1 MLIIGCD
8 YHPSFQQISF
18 VDAETGECGQR
29 RLDHSSV
36 EAESFYRGLRGNTVR
51 VGMEASGHGR
61 WFERLLAELG
71 YELWIGDP
79 AKIRAAEVRRQKTD
93 RRDAEHL
100 LQLLLEDR
108 FPRIWVP
115 TLAERDLR
123 QLVLHR
129 HRLVGLRTRVKNQL
143 QAVALNEGMQR
154 KKRLWSKKGREEF
167 EQLRLLPW
175 AGRRRE
181 DLLALL
187 DGFDGSIT
195 QLSQA
200 VEQEAKQLSDLV
212 KELLD
217 FSNPR
222 KYERRPKNL
231 ADLVRRALKLVE
243 GDLAKKNVQLE
254 LSLPDDLPRVLVNEN
269 EIVELTLNI
278 VLNALESLPQGKRI
292 ILSLALA
299 RRGQEKFVR
308 FTITDEGAGIEPEH
322 LSRIFERYF
331 TTKESGTGLGL
342 AIVDRI
348 VKAHG
353 GKIDVDSTPDV
364 GTTFKIDFP
373 Y

>member
-18 VDAETGECGQR
+18 VETETGECGDR
-29 RLDHSSV
+29 RLDHSSG
-36 EAESFYRGLRGNTVR
+36 EAESYYRSLSGSTVR
-51 VGMEASGHGR
+51 VGMEAGGHSR
-61 WFERLLAELG
+61 WFERLLGDLG

-79 AKIRAAEVRRQKTD
+79 GKIRAAEVRRQKTD

-108 FPRIWVP
+108 FPRIWMP

-154 KKRLWSKKGREEF
+154 KKRLWSQQGREEF

-175 AGRRRE
+175 AGRRRQ

-200 VEQEAKQLSDLV
+200 VEQEAK
-212 KELLD
+212 
-217 FSNPR
+217 
-222 KYERRPKNL
+222 RRPE
-231 ADLVRRALKLVE
+231 VRRLMTHPGVGPLTALAFVLTIGPVERFGCGKQVSSYLGLIPSEHSSGGHQHLGHISKQGNTLARWLLVE
-243 GDLAKKNVQLE
+243 AAPAAVQSDPQWRRHFIH
-254 LSLPDDLPRVLVNEN
+254 LSL
-269 EIVELTLNI
+269 
-278 VLNALESLPQGKRI
+278 
-292 ILSLALA
+292 
-299 RRGQEKFVR
+299 RRQRSV
-308 FTITDEGAGIEPEH
+308 
-322 LSRIFERYF
+322 
-331 TTKESGTGLGL
+331 
-342 AIVDRI
+342 AIVAVARKLAVRLYWMLRQECDYPQM
-348 VKAHG
+348 AQHG
-353 GKIDVDSTPDV
+353 SHV
-364 GTTFKIDFP
+364 G
-373 Y
+373 

>member
-29 RLDHSSV
+29 RLDHSTG
-36 EAESFYRGLRGNTVR
+36 EAESFYRGLRGSTVR

-195 QLSQA
+195 ELSQA
-200 VEQEAKQLSDLV
+200 VEREAKQ
-212 KELLD
+212 
-217 FSNPR
+217 
-222 KYERRPKNL
+222 RPE
-231 ADLVRRALKLVE
+231 VRRLMTHPGVGPLTALAFVLTIGPVERFGCGKQVASYLGLIPSEHSSGGQQRLGHISKQGNTLMRWLLVE
-243 GDLAKKNVQLE
+243 AAHVAVQSDAQWRRHFIH
-254 LSLPDDLPRVLVNEN
+254 LSL
-269 EIVELTLNI
+269 
-278 VLNALESLPQGKRI
+278 
-292 ILSLALA
+292 
-299 RRGQEKFVR
+299 RRQRSV
-308 FTITDEGAGIEPEH
+308 
-322 LSRIFERYF
+322 
-331 TTKESGTGLGL
+331 
-342 AIVDRI
+342 AIVAVARKLAVRLYWMLRKECDYPQM
-348 VKAHG
+348 AQHG
-353 GKIDVDSTPDV
+353 SHV
-364 GTTFKIDFP
+364 G
-373 Y
+373 

>member
-8 YHPSFQQISF
+8 YHPSFQQVSF
-18 VDAETGECGQR
+18 VDTETGECGQR
-29 RLDHSSV
+29 RLDHSSG
-36 EAESFYRGLRGNTVR
+36 EAESFYRGLRGSTVR

-175 AGRRRE
+175 AGRRRG

-200 VEQEAKQLSDLV
+200 VEQEAQ
-212 KELLD
+212 
-217 FSNPR
+217 
-222 KYERRPKNL
+222 RRPE
-231 ADLVRRALKLVE
+231 VRRLMTHPGVGPLTALVPASRDADDRSVGAVWLRQ
-243 GDLAKKNVQLE
+243 ASRQL
-254 LSLPDDLPRVLVNEN
+254 PGTD
-269 EIVELTLNI
+269 
-278 VLNALESLPQGKRI
+278 PQRAFQRRTATPGPHQQARQHAD
-292 ILSLALA
+292 ALA
-299 RRGQEKFVR
+299 AGGSGSCRSSIRSSVATALHPPEPASATIRRYR
-308 FTITDEGAGIEPEH
+308 
-322 LSRIFERYF
+322 RY
-331 TTKESGTGLGL
+331 G
-342 AIVDRI
+342 
-348 VKAHG
+348 
-353 GKIDVDSTPDV
+353 P
-364 GTTFKIDFP
+364 
-373 Y
+373 

>member
-18 VDAETGECGQR
+18 VDRETGECGQR
-29 RLDHSSV
+29 RLDHGTG

-79 AKIRAAEVRRQKTD
+79 GKIRAAEVRRQKTD

-167 EQLRLLPW
+167 EQLPLLPW
-175 AGRRRE
+175 AGRRRA

-200 VEQEAKQLSDLV
+200 VEQEAQ
-212 KELLD
+212 
-217 FSNPR
+217 
-222 KYERRPKNL
+222 RRPE
-231 ADLVRRALKLVE
+231 VRRLMTHPGVGPLTALAFVLTIGPWERFGCGKQVASYLGLIPSEHSSGGQQRLGHISKQGNTLMRWLLVE
-243 GDLAKKNVQLE
+243 AAHVAVQSDAQWRRHFIH
-254 LSLPDDLPRVLVNEN
+254 LSLRRQRSVA
-269 EIVELTLNI
+269 IVAVARKLAVRLYWM
-278 VLNALESLPQGKRI
+278 LRQGCDY
-292 ILSLALA
+292 
-299 RRGQEKFVR
+299 Q
-308 FTITDEGAGIEPEH
+308 H
-322 LSRIFERYF
+322 LSQPG
-331 TTKESGTGLGL
+331 SHAG
-342 AIVDRI
+342 
-348 VKAHG
+348 
-353 GKIDVDSTPDV
+353 
-364 GTTFKIDFP
+364 
-373 Y
+373 